1 MSRKFKKTK
10 QSQSSKYLFEDVV
23 KALNNNSTRS
33 YNYKQIASL
42 LKIEEHPQK
51 MLIQAVLVKLAEQ
64 GLVKEVERGKFQASK
79 TGTTITGVVDMTQS
93 GSAFIISPES
103 EKDIFVSNRKTLNA
117 YQGDTVKVMVYP
129 NSGNKRPEGEIV
141 EIIKRVKDQFVGTLQ
156 VSANFAFLVPD
167 NAKTGT
173 DIYIPLDKIGT
184 AKNGQKVIARVT
196 DWASRGHNPIGEV
209 TKVLGNAGEHETEI
223 HAILA
228 EFGLPYDFPKD
239 VERFADLLPVE
250 ITAAEIAKRRDFR
263 NITTFTIDPH
273 DAKDFDDALSIRKLE
288 NGNWEIGVHIADVS
302 HYVKPGNILDTEALA
317 RATSVYLVDRV
328 VPMLPEILS
337 NNICSLR
344 PKEDKLCFSAVFEM
358 DDQAH
363 VLQQWFGRTV
373 IHSNH
378 RFSYEEVQ
386 AIIEAGEGIY
396 VQEIQTLDRLAK
408 VLRAERFK
416 KGSIAFDKL
425 EVKFHL
431 DENANPTGVY
441 FKEMKDSNRLI
452 EDFMLLANRKVAE
465 YVGKPREGK
474 NKPKLKEGKIPN
486 NRFFVYRVHDTPNE
500 DKLENLSLFVA
511 RFGYKIKTNTEKA
524 IAETMNTMLKEVHG
538 KPEAGMIETLAVRC
552 MSKAVY
558 TTNNI
563 GHYGLGFD
571 FYTHFTSP
579 IRRYPDVLV
588 HRLLQHYLD
597 VDAGKPSKLY
607 IDESDLEE
615 ECKHSSDREK
625 LAADAER
632 ASIKF
637 KQVQYLKDKIGEE
650 FDGIVSGVTE
660 WGLFVEITE
669 NHCEGLVRIREMKD
683 DSYFFDEENY
693 CLRGRKPGNIFT
705 LGDAVRI
712 KVKNADLVKKQLDF
726 ELMKRA
732 EFKKPEA
739 SSPEKDKK
747 NVASKPEQKNTPS
760 KPEQKNTT
768 SKPDP
773 KKDTGK
779 DSKKGPDVS
788 FSEEWGF
795 EV

>member
-1 MSRKFKKTK
+1 MSKKFKKAK
-10 QSQSSKYLFEDVV
+10 NNKSSKYLFEDVL
-23 KALNNNSTRS
+23 KALHNNSSRA
-33 YNYKQIASL
+33 YNYKQVASL
-42 LKIEEHPQK
+42 LHIDTHPEK
-51 MLIQAVLVKLAEQ
+51 MLIQAVLEKLTEQ
-64 GLVKEVERGKFQASK
+64 GLVKEIERGKFQASQS
-79 TGTTITGVVDMTQS
+79 GTTITGVVDMTQS

-103 EKDIFVSNRKTLNA
+103 EKDIFISNRKTLNA
-117 YQGDTVKVMVYP
+117 YQGDTVKVLVYAGGT
-129 NSGNKRPEGEIV
+129 NRRPEGEIV
-141 EIIKRVKDQFVGTLQ
+141 EVIKRVKDEFVGTLQ

-173 DIYIPLDKIGT
+173 DIYIPLDKIGL

-209 TKVLGNAGEHETEI
+209 TRVLGNAGEHETEI

-239 VERFADLLPVE
+239 VERFADLLPTK
-250 ITAAEIAKRRDFR
+250 ITPAEIAKRRDFR
-263 NITTFTIDPH
+263 DITTFTIDPF

-302 HYVKPGNILDTEALA
+302 HYVKPGNILDKEALD

-344 PKEDKLCFSAVFEM
+344 PNEEKLCFSAVFEM
-358 DDQAH
+358 DDQAR
-363 VLQQWFGRTV
+363 VLEQWFGRTV
-373 IHSNH
+373 IFSDH
-378 RFSYEEVQ
+378 RFTYEEVQ
-386 AIIEAGEGIY
+386 TIIETKEGDFRD
-396 VQEIQTLDRLAK
+396 EILTLDRLAK

-416 KGSIAFDKL
+416 RGSIAFDKL

-465 YVGKPREGK
+465 YVGKSSDA
-474 NKPKLKEGKIPN
+474 KEKKKSKDAKSGS
-486 NRFFVYRVHDTPNE
+486 RYFVYRVHDTPNE
-500 DKLENLSLFVA
+500 DKLENLSQFVA
-511 RFGYKIKTNTEKA
+511 RFGYRIKTNSEKA
-524 IAETMNTMLKEVHG
+524 IAETMNTMLKDVHG

-552 MSKAVY
+552 MSKAIY

-571 FYTHFTSP
+571 HYTHFTSP

-597 VDAGKPSKLY
+597 LDQGIPSKFYL
-607 IDESDLEE
+607 DESDLEA
-615 ECKHSSDREK
+615 ECKHSSEREK

-650 FDGIVSGVTE
+650 FEGIVSGVTE
-660 WGLFVEITE
+660 WGLFVEIKE
-669 NHCEGLVRIREMKD
+669 NHCEGLVRVREMKD
-683 DSYFFDEENY
+683 DTYFFDEENY
-693 CLRGRKPGNIFT
+693 CMRGRKAGNVYT
-705 LGDAVRI
+705 LGDSVRI
-712 KVKNADLVKKQLDF
+712 RVKNADLVKKQLDF
-726 ELMKRA
+726 ELVKRT
-732 EFKKPEA
+732 EVKKDSAPVTV
-739 SSPEKDKK
+739 PEKPKPVPVVPEKK
-747 NVASKPEQKNTPS
+747 AATKEK
-760 KPEQKNTT
+760 
-768 SKPDP
+768 
-773 KKDTGK
+773 KKDK
-779 DSKKGPDVS
+779 DQDIS
-788 FSEEWGF
+788 FNDEWGF

>member
-1 MSRKFKKTK
+1 MSKKFKKSKQTK
-10 QSQSSKYLFEDVV
+10 PSKYLFEDVL
-23 KALNNNSTRS
+23 KALNNNPSRA

-42 LKIEEHPQK
+42 LHIEDHAEKQ
-51 MLIQAVLVKLAEQ
+51 LLNAILTKLTEQ
-64 GLVKEVERGKFQASK
+64 SLVKEVERGKYQATKS
-79 TGTTITGVVDMTQS
+79 GTTITGKVDMTQS
-93 GSAFIISPES
+93 GSAFIISAES

-117 YQGDTVKVMVYP
+117 YNGDMVRVLVYP
-129 NSGNKRPEGEIV
+129 QDGSRRPEGEIV
-141 EIIKRVKDQFVGTLQ
+141 EIVTRAKEEFVGTLQ

-167 NAKTGT
+167 NSKTGT

-184 AKNGQKVIARVT
+184 AKNGQKVIAHVT
-196 DWASRGHNPIGEV
+196 DWATRGHNPIGEV
-209 TKVLGNAGEHETEI
+209 TRVLGNAGEHETEI

-228 EFGLPYDFPKD
+228 EFGLPYEFPKD
-239 VERFADLLPVE
+239 VEKFADLLPVKISDSE
-250 ITAAEIAKRRDFR
+250 KAKRRDFR
-263 NITTFTIDPH
+263 EITTFTIDPH

-302 HYVKPGNILDTEALA
+302 HYVKPGNILDKEALD

-344 PKEDKLCFSAVFEM
+344 PNEEKLCFSAVFEM
-358 DDQAH
+358 TDEAV
-363 VLQQWFGRTV
+363 VLNEWFGRT
-373 IHSNH
+373 IIYSDR

-386 AIIEAGEGIY
+386 VVIESGKGDY
-396 VQEIQTLDRLAK
+396 HDEILTLDKLAK
-408 VLRAERFK
+408 KLRAERFK

-441 FKEMKDSNRLI
+441 FKEMKDSNKLI

-465 YVGKPREGK
+465 YVGKPRNQKGKDK
-474 NKPKLKEGKIPN
+474 NKESLDQKKHN
-486 NRFFVYRVHDTPNE
+486 SRFFVYRVHDTPNE
-500 DKLENLSLFVA
+500 DKLELLSTFVT
-511 RFGYKIKTNTEKA
+511 RFGYRLKTNSDKA
-524 IAETMNTMLKEVHG
+524 IAESMNTMLKEVHG
-538 KPEAGMIETLAVRC
+538 KPESGMIETLAVRC

-571 FYTHFTSP
+571 YYSHFTSP
-579 IRRYPDVLV
+579 IRRYPDVLA

-597 VDAGKPSKLY
+597 LDAGIPSKAYLT
-607 IDESDLEE
+607 EEELEA
-615 ECKHSSDREK
+615 ECKHSSEREK

-632 ASIKF
+632 ASIKY
-637 KQVQYLKDKIGEE
+637 KQVQYLKDKIGVE

-669 NHCEGLVRIREMKD
+669 NHCEGMVRIREMKD
-683 DSYFFDEENY
+683 DTYFFDEDNY
-693 CLRGRKPGNIFT
+693 CLRGRKASNVYT

-712 KVKNADLVKKQLDF
+712 EVKGADLAKKQLDF
-726 ELMKRA
+726 ILVKPKETKKETSKLPLPGKTIKTEKETPPA
-732 EFKKPEA
+732 KPE
-739 SSPEKDKK
+739 
-747 NVASKPEQKNTPS
+747 
-760 KPEQKNTT
+760 
-768 SKPDP
+768 
-773 KKDTGK
+773 
-779 DSKKGPDVS
+779 S

-795 EV
+795 EI

>member
-10 QSQSSKYLFEDVV
+10 PNKSSKYLFEDVV
-23 KALNNNSTRS
+23 KALNNNPSRS

-42 LKIEEHPQK
+42 LNIEEHAQK

-79 TGTTITGVVDMTQS
+79 TGATITGVVDMTQS

-117 YQGDTVKVMVYP
+117 YQGDTVKVLVYP
-129 NSGNKRPEGEIV
+129 NSGTRRPEGEIT

-196 DWASRGHNPIGEV
+196 DWATRGHNPIGEV

-263 NITTFTIDPH
+263 DITTFTIDPH
-273 DAKDFDDALSIRKLE
+273 DAKDFDDALSLRKLK

-302 HYVKPGNILDTEALA
+302 HYIKPGNILDTEALA

-358 DDQAH
+358 DDQAR
-363 VLQQWFGRTV
+363 VLEQWFGRTV

-386 AIIEAGEGIY
+386 TIIEAGKGEY
-396 VQEIQTLDRLAK
+396 VSEILTLDRLAK
-408 VLRAERFK
+408 ILRAERFK
-416 KGSIAFDKL
+416 RGSIAFDKL

-465 YVGKPREGK
+465 YVGKPREGQDK
-474 NKPKLKEGKIPN
+474 KKPKEGKVP

-500 DKLENLSLFVA
+500 DKLENLSQFVA

-571 FYTHFTSP
+571 HYTHFTSP

-597 VDAGKPSKLY
+597 VDQGRPSKLY
-607 IDESDLEE
+607 LDESELEE
-615 ECKHSSDREK
+615 ECKHSSEREK

-637 KQVQYLKDKIGEE
+637 KQVQYLQDKIGEE

-726 ELMKRA
+726 ELVKRA
-732 EFKKPEA
+732 EAKKPESPA
-739 SSPEKDKK
+739 PEKGKK
-747 NVASKPEQKNTPS
+747 NTPAKQEQNKPEQKTVPAKEN
-760 KPEQKNTT
+760 
-768 SKPDP
+768 
-773 KKDTGK
+773 
-779 DSKKGPDVS
+779 KKGSETS
-788 FSEEWGF
+788 FSDEWGF